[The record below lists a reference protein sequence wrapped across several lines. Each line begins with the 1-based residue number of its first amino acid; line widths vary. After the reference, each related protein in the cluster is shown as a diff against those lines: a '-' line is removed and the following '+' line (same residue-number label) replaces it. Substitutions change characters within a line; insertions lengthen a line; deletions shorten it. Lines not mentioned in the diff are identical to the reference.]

1 MHWSSKMKVLLT
13 GATGFLGSHL
23 LKKFVKSKYEV
34 IVLKRSTSNLWRIKD
49 VVDKVK
55 CYDIDQ
61 VDLGQ
66 VFEKEPDIDSIV
78 HTATRYG
85 RGEEIS
91 TDIVQT
97 NLLFP
102 LELMELAVKYGCP
115 AFFNTDTFFA
125 KSTNKRYQYLNS
137 YTLSKKQFLEWGKDF
152 AAQKKICFYNL
163 ILEHV
168 YGEDDNPD
176 KFIPMVI
183 DQCTKNV
190 DHLDLTPGEQKRD
203 FIYVGDVAQI
213 YDFLLQNT
221 EIRKNYYEEFDIGTG
236 NSMKI
241 KEAVK
246 IIKAITQSQTI
257 LNFGSIDYC
266 DGEIMDSKA
275 DIFRLKKIH
284 FDLLKPMK
292 FEFGIKRTIANI

>member
-1 MHWSSKMKVLLT
+1 MKILLT

-23 LKKFVKSKYEV
+23 LKKFIENQYEV
-34 IVLKRSTSNLWRIKD
+34 IVLKRSISDLWRIKD
-49 VVDKVK
+49 VVAKVK

-61 VDLGQ
+61 MGLKQ
-66 VFEKEPDIDSIV
+66 VFESEAGIDAIV
-78 HTATRYG
+78 HTATCYG
-85 RGEEIS
+85 RKEER
-91 TDIVQT
+91 TTNIVQT

-102 LELMELAVKYGCP
+102 LELMEIAVKYDCP

-125 KSTNKRYQYLNS
+125 KNINEQYRHLNH
-137 YTLSKKQFLEWGKDF
+137 YTLSKKQFLEWGKEY
-152 AAQKKICFYNL
+152 AAQRKIHFYNL

-183 DQCTKNV
+183 DQCMKNV

-203 FIYVGDVAQI
+203 FVYVGDVVWI

-221 EIRKNYYEEFDIGTG
+221 EIRKKYYEEFDIGTG

-257 LNFGSIDYC
+257 LNFGSIDYH

-275 DIFRLKKIH
+275 DILRLKDVH
-284 FDLLKPMK
+284 FDLLKLME
-292 FEFGIKRTIANI
+292 FEVGIKRTIATYNL

>member
-1 MHWSSKMKVLLT
+1 MKVLLT

-78 HTATRYG
+78 HTATCYG

-125 KSTNKRYQYLNS
+125 KNTNKQYQYLNS
-137 YTLSKKQFLEWGKDF
+137 YTLSKKQFLEWGKEF
-152 AAQKKICFYNL
+152 AAQKKIHFYNL

-183 DQCTKNV
+183 DQCMKNV
-190 DHLDLTPGEQKRD
+190 DHLDLTSGEQKRD
-203 FIYVGDVAQI
+203 FVYVGDVAQI
-213 YDFLLQNT
+213 YDFLLQNA
-221 EIRKNYYEEFDIGTG
+221 EIRKSYYEEFDIGTG
-236 NSMKI
+236 NSIEI

-246 IIKAITQSQTI
+246 IIKATTQSQTI
-257 LNFGSIDYC
+257 LNFGSINYR
-266 DGEIMDSKA
+266 DGEIIETNTDVTTM
-275 DIFRLKKIH
+275 KKY
-284 FDLLKPMK
+284 
-292 FEFGIKRTIANI
+292 GIDKYKMRSFKEGIQKITEINSSTKK

>member
-1 MHWSSKMKVLLT
+1 MRVLLT

-34 IVLKRSTSNLWRIKD
+34 VVLKRSTSNLWRIKD
-49 VVDKVK
+49 VIDKVK

-61 VDLGQ
+61 IDLRQ
-66 VFEKEPDIDSIV
+66 VFEKEPNIDSIV
-78 HTATRYG
+78 HAATCYG

-115 AFFNTDTFFA
+115 VFFNTDTFFA
-125 KSTNKRYQYLNS
+125 KSTNKQYQYLNS

-152 AAQKKICFYNL
+152 AAQKKIRFYNL

-168 YGEDDNPD
+168 YGENDNPD

-183 DQCTKNV
+183 DQCIKNV

-203 FIYVGDVAQI
+203 FIYVGDVVQI
-213 YDFLLQNT
+213 YDFLLQNA
-221 EIRKNYYEEFDIGTG
+221 EIRKSYYEEFDIGTG
-236 NSMKI
+236 NSIEI

-246 IIKAITQSQTI
+246 IIKATTQSQTI
-257 LNFGSIDYC
+257 LNFGSINYR
-266 DGEIMDSKA
+266 DGEIMETNTDVTTM
-275 DIFRLKKIH
+275 KKY
-284 FDLLKPMK
+284 
-292 FEFGIKRTIANI
+292 GIDKYKMRSFKEGIQKITEINSSTKK